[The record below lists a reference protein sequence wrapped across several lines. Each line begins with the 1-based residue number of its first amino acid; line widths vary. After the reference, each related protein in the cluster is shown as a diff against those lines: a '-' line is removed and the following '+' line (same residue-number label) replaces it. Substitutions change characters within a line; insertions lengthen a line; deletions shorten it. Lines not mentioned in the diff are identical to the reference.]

1 MIYRLAHTAIA
12 SMLPYTTFSSVYV
25 SIYLFLRLINKTNKA
40 MGELDDLLSRKCCQL
55 GKKIYSE
62 MGGKKSIHLNL
73 PDSSL
78 QN

>member
-40 MGELDDLLSRKCCQL
+40 MGELDDLLS
-55 GKKIYSE
+55 INVVSWE
-62 MGGKKSIHLNL
+62 KKSILKWEEKN
-73 PDSSL
+73 
-78 QN
+78 QYI